1 MRLTETYEEGIL
13 TLDLDPLA
21 ERMGRWHGH
30 WWNRL
35 RPQHR
40 ADRAAITGVTRS
52 RTLPPTVVVDLGEA
66 RAIRDARIALAALD
80 AEARAVLGP
89 YARGLDTDIPAT
101 TQATAA
107 ADHLLALP
115 AGSVDWARLSAVA
128 TAEAPYNPEI
138 ERQADALAAAV
149 AVAEASLGELVS
161 YATPE
166 VQASRLDWQRDRTL
180 RWAGTLSRLL
190 SQLLALR
197 EDIASS
203 GTFASMALAIES
215 AKARAEID
223 SIESELEANE
233 PVLRAA
239 LRTHYA
245 GFSTDWASLRDA
257 SAWAARLREA
267 YGSGLPDGVARDA
280 MSGALGDLPWA
291 AHAAAAADVD
301 IAAKAVAAL
310 FAEEQSVVVE
320 ATLSG
325 LSSGSKHW
333 IDERLARIE
342 DLAIWHAYGTARADL
357 VRAGWG
363 EFADDAAKRRTAP
376 EDIAPAARRAWL
388 EAWFASVS
396 ETEPALKAFSRAE
409 HERVVELFRGNDVGL
424 VQLGRERVLR
434 EYANRKPR
442 PATVQGGEQALVR
455 REAIKRRRHLPV
467 RTLLDSIPTLL
478 PKIKPCLMMSPL
490 SVSHFLTAD
499 ATFDLVVF
507 DEASQV
513 PPEDAVNCIYRGRQL
528 IVAGDPKQLP
538 PTDFFQLSALS
549 EQDGEFE
556 DDIGDFE
563 SVLDLCRGIGL
574 PPHSLEWHYR
584 SRHDALI
591 AFSNHFIYDGNLV
604 TFPAPYQHS
613 DDLGVSFVHV
623 PDAVFDRGRSASNP
637 IEARKVVDVVVDH
650 WSRHPDQS
658 IGVVAFSVSQQE
670 AVQDELA
677 RRIRLDPG
685 LERHQGVGRL
695 DAFFVKNLETVQ
707 GDERD
712 VIVFTIGYGRDDQGR
727 VFNNFGALNRP
738 GGARRLNVAVTR
750 ARLRVV
756 VVSSIRAADLRL
768 PDATAHAGS
777 LPPGASLLRAYLDYA
792 ERGVLPEAVGASRGD
807 GITPLEQDVARVIQ
821 DLGYEV
827 IERVGTSRYRV
838 DLGVVSKVSPGRFA
852 LGVESDGAMYWDAQT
867 ARDRDRLRGVG
878 APRPRLV
885 DRSDLG
891 AGVVLQPPG
900 GDPAP
905 EPRDHGRGGA
915 DRRRPAGDQPGD
927 HPGDPVPG

>member
-1 MRLTETYEEGIL
+1 M
-13 TLDLDPLA
+13 
-21 ERMGRWHGH
+21 
-30 WWNRL
+30 NR
-35 RPQHR
+35 
-40 ADRAAITGVTRS
+40 
-52 RTLPPTVVVDLGEA
+52 
-66 RAIRDARIALAALD
+66 
-80 AEARAVLGP
+80 
-89 YARGLDTDIPAT
+89 
-101 TQATAA
+101 
-107 ADHLLALP
+107 
-115 AGSVDWARLSAVA
+115 RLSGG
-128 TAEAPYNPEI
+128 
-138 ERQADALAAAV
+138 RQ
-149 AVAEASLGELVS
+149 
-161 YATPE
+161 
-166 VQASRLDWQRDRTL
+166 
-180 RWAGTLSRLL
+180 
-190 SQLLALR
+190 
-197 EDIASS
+197 SS
-203 GTFASMALAIES
+203 GADTCPS
-215 AKARAEID
+215 ARCWT
-223 SIESELEANE
+223 
-233 PVLRAA
+233 R
-239 LRTHYA
+239 
-245 GFSTDWASLRDA
+245 
-257 SAWAARLREA
+257 
-267 YGSGLPDGVARDA
+267 
-280 MSGALGDLPWA
+280 
-291 AHAAAAADVD
+291 
-301 IAAKAVAAL
+301 
-310 FAEEQSVVVE
+310 
-320 ATLSG
+320 
-325 LSSGSKHW
+325 
-333 IDERLARIE
+333 
-342 DLAIWHAYGTARADL
+342 
-357 VRAGWG
+357 
-363 EFADDAAKRRTAP
+363 
-376 EDIAPAARRAWL
+376 
-388 EAWFASVS
+388 
-396 ETEPALKAFSRAE
+396 
-409 HERVVELFRGNDVGL
+409 
-424 VQLGRERVLR
+424 
-434 EYANRKPR
+434 
-442 PATVQGGEQALVR
+442 
-455 REAIKRRRHLPV
+455 
-467 RTLLDSIPTLL
+467 IPTLL

-750 ARLRVV
+750 ARLRVI

-827 IERVGTSRYRV
+827 TARVGTSRYRV

-867 ARDRDRLRGVG
+867 ARDRDRLRASVLRGLDWSIVRIW
-878 APRPRLV
+878 APAWYFNRQEEIQRLSHAIMAAEERIAAGRPAINPATIRETLFPVERERVELEEVRVDGPEDAVQLGWAIPYALAAIAPYRSYVEFHDPSVLGQHAERVVALVAGEGPVHEKAVATRLS
-885 DRSDLG
+885 RAYGLQR
-891 AGVVLQPPG
+891 AGSRIALAVTTAISMAERQRKV
-900 GDPAP
+900 
-905 EPRDHGRGGA
+905 
-915 DRRRPAGDQPGD
+915 RRRGAFVWPVQGDISQVRV
-927 HPGDPVPG
+927 PVPGQDETMRLIDTIPPEEVELALMRMVETAGSIDPGTLRTTVARIFGFERTGGRIDQTLEVRLSALLANKRLSLAAGTVMLGPKAKLPTIARDDSTDEFPAGIWVRHPRLGVGRVLSTQGSVVTIDFNGEAKPIETKLIQLVKVPRPQ